1 MSRHTAR
8 TVWQRGEARFTDN
21 AYSRRH
27 EWQFDGGAVVAA
39 SSSPHVVRVPWSD
52 PAAVDPEEAF
62 VASLSSCHLLWFL
75 SIAAAAGWCV
85 DSYVDDAVGLM
96 RPDATGKL
104 WVAEV
109 VLRPAVAY
117 HGAAPSAA
125 EEAAL
130 HHRAHE
136 ECFLARS
143 VRSEVRVEPVV
154 PSTGDGTAT
163 AAP

>member
-8 TVWQRGEARFTDN
+8 TVWQRGEACFTDN

-27 EWQFDGGAVVAA
+27 EWHFDGGAVVAA

-85 DSYVDDAVGLM
+85 DSYVDEAVGTM
-96 RPDATGKL
+96 RADAAGKP

-109 VLRPAVAY
+109 VLRPAITY
-117 HGAAPSAA
+117 SGAAPSAE

-143 VRSEVRVEPVV
+143 VRSDVRVEPVV
-154 PSTGDGTAT
+154 VGI
-163 AAP
+163 AP

>member
-27 EWQFDGGAVVAA
+27 EWHFDGGAIVPG
-39 SSSPHVVRVPWSD
+39 SSSPAVVKVPLSD

-62 VASLSSCHLLWFL
+62 VAALSSCHLLWFL

-85 DSYVDDAVGLM
+85 DSYTDEAEGLM
-96 RPDATGKL
+96 RPDANGKP

-109 VLRPAVAY
+109 VLRPSVRYA
-117 HGAAPSAA
+117 GNAPSAA

-130 HHRAHE
+130 HHKAHE

-143 VRSEVRVEPVV
+143 VRSEVRVEL
-154 PSTGDGTAT
+154 
-163 AAP
+163 AASPTP